1 MKNNFPFQRH
11 LIVDQTE
18 LSVIINEGGPITIEN
33 FNRRRDQGYEGI
45 WTYMEILAIVRCLF

>member
-45 WTYMEILAIVRCLF
+45 WTMEILAIVRCLF

>member
-33 FNRRRDQGYEGI
+33 FNRRRDKGYEGI
-45 WTYMEILAIVRCLF
+45 WTMEILAIVRCLF